1 MDALARGS
9 HLGYD
14 GLSTQPSA
22 SGTGMCMHMPAH
34 GMLMHMGTHGRRGQH
49 ANHAHSNAEQQQKAA
64 AAGSSSTEQCP
75 GIVPC
80 QNFSADVIDTL
91 TAKVNKVADL
101 GFVYFVG
108 VATVDV
114 HVVG

>member
-1 MDALARGS
+1 M
-9 HLGYD
+9 
-14 GLSTQPSA
+14 
-22 SGTGMCMHMPAH
+22 
-34 GMLMHMGTHGRRGQH
+34 
-49 ANHAHSNAEQQQKAA
+49 
-64 AAGSSSTEQCP
+64 GSSSTEQCP

-91 TAKVNKVADL
+91 TAKVDKVADV

>member
-1 MDALARGS
+1 
-9 HLGYD
+9 
-14 GLSTQPSA
+14 
-22 SGTGMCMHMPAH
+22 MHV
-34 GMLMHMGTHGRRGQH
+34 H
-49 ANHAHSNAEQQQKAA
+49 AHAHSWNAHAHGDTWQAMPARKSRTQQRRTAAKAA
-64 AAGSSSTEQCP
+64 AAGSSSSTEQCP